1 MEFKKISYAHQVF
14 DKIPDL
20 DASPFNIIF
29 KGYIQNDMYRDVVVL
44 FRRMINEDVRPN
56 CFTFPMVLKSCGKLM
71 ALLEGE
77 QVHCVVIKFGFM
89 YNTFVG
95 STLIDMYSN
104 GARVKCA
111 YRVFNEMVIRNVFT
125 WTSMINGY
133 IANGDLVSAR
143 MLFDL
148 TPERDVVLWNRM
160 ITGYIECRD
169 MEEAQKLFNA
179 MPNKDLMSWNTLLNG
194 YANNGDVEGCEQIF
208 EEMKERNIFS
218 WNGLIGGYAHNGLF
232 SKVIDAF
239 KRMLNES
246 DVKPNDAT
254 LVNVLSA
261 CTRLGALDL
270 GKWVHVYAESN
281 GYKHNVYVSN
291 GLIDMYAKGGVV
303 GNAVDVFRSMDKRD
317 LISWNTII
325 NGLAVHGRGSD
336 ALSLFDDMKNFGVK
350 PDGIT
355 FIGVLC
361 ACSHMGLVEAGF
373 GYFNSMMNEYSIVP
387 QIEHYGCMVD
397 LLGRAGLLEQAVNFV
412 EKMPIQAD
420 AVIWTALLAACRV
433 YKNIDFARLA
443 LQKLIEL
450 DPKNPANYV
459 VLANICG
466 DARRWKDVAEM
477 KVAMRDTGSRKVPG
491 CSLIEVDDEVAEFYC
506 FDERHS
512 KSKEIYGALRSLMKA
527 LRSSGYVPDFM
538 EVGQE
543 SPLFLVD

>member
-1 MEFKKISYAHQVF
+1 MLQSCKTTNQLKEIQTQITIQCVGYTKYIIPPLLSKCMEFKKISYAHQVF
-14 DKIPDL
+14 DQIPDL
-20 DASPFNIIF
+20 QDASPWNIMF
-29 KGYIQNDMYRDVVVL
+29 KGYIQNDMYRDVVVS
-44 FRRMINEDVRPN
+44 FRRMMNEDVSLN
-56 CFTFPMVLKSCGKLM
+56 CFSFPMVLKSCGKLL
-71 ALLEGE
+71 ALVEGE
-77 QVHCVVIKFGFM
+77 EVHGVVVKVGFLT
-89 YNTFVG
+89 NTFVG
-95 STLIDMYSN
+95 STLIDMYSSV
-104 GARVKCA
+104 GRVKCA
-111 YRVFNEMVIRNVFT
+111 YRVFNEMVLRNVFT

-148 TPERDVVLWNRM
+148 APERDVVLWNRM

-169 MEEAQKLFNA
+169 MEEARKLFDV

-194 YANNGDVEGCEQIF
+194 YANNGDVEGCENLF

-218 WNGLIGGYAHNGLF
+218 WNGLIGGYAHNGRF
-232 SKVIDAF
+232 TEVISAF

-281 GYKHNVYVSN
+281 GYKHNVYVAN
-291 GLIDMYAKGGVV
+291 GLIDMYAKCGLV

-336 ALSLFDDMKNFGVK
+336 ALSLFAEMKNSGVE

-361 ACSHMGLVEAGF
+361 ACSHMGLVADGF
-373 GYFNSMMNEYSIVP
+373 AHFNTMANDYSITP
-387 QIEHYGCMVD
+387 KIEHYGCMVD
-397 LLGRAGLLEQAVNFV
+397 LLGRAGLLEQAVKFV
-412 EKMPIQAD
+412 EKMPVQAD
-420 AVIWTALLAACRV
+420 AVIWTALLGACRV
-433 YKNIDFARLA
+433 YKNIDFARLV

-450 DPKNPANYV
+450 DPKKPCKLRYV
-459 VLANICG
+459 
-466 DARRWKDVAEM
+466 
-477 KVAMRDTGSRKVPG
+477 
-491 CSLIEVDDEVAEFYC
+491 
-506 FDERHS
+506 S
-512 KSKEIYGALRSLMKA
+512 KYLW
-527 LRSSGYVPDFM
+527 
-538 EVGQE
+538 
-543 SPLFLVD
+543 

>member
-1 MEFKKISYAHQVF
+1 MEFKEICYAHKVF
-14 DKIPDL
+14 DKML
-20 DASPFNIIF
+20 ELEDASPFNIMF
-29 KGYIQNDMYRDVVVL
+29 KGYIQNDMYRDVAVS
-44 FRRMINEDVRPN
+44 FRRMMKENVRPN
-56 CFTFPMVLKSCGKLM
+56 CFTFPMVLKSCGKLL
-71 ALLEGE
+71 ALVEGQE
-77 QVHCVVIKFGFM
+77 VHCVVLKVGFLRNS
-89 YNTFVG
+89 YVG
-95 STLIDMYSN
+95 SALIDMYSSV
-104 GARVKCA
+104 GRVKCA
-111 YRVFNEMVIRNVFT
+111 YKVFNEMVMRNVFT

-133 IANGDLVSAR
+133 VANGDLVSAR
-143 MLFDL
+143 MLFEL
-148 TPERDVVLWNRM
+148 APERDVVLWNRM
-160 ITGYIECRD
+160 ITGYIQCRD
-169 MEEAQKLFNA
+169 MEEARKLFDV
-179 MPNKDLMSWNTLLNG
+179 MPNKDVMSWNTLLNG
-194 YANNGDVEGCEQIF
+194 YGNNGDVEGCESLF

-218 WNGLIGGYAHNGLF
+218 WNGLIGGYAHNGRF
-232 SKVIDAF
+232 AEVIDAF
-239 KRMLNES
+239 KRMLNKF

-270 GKWVHVYAESN
+270 GKWVHVYAENN
-281 GYKHNVYVSN
+281 GYKHNVYVAN
-291 GLIDMYAKGGVV
+291 GLIDMYAKCGVV
-303 GNAVDVFRSMDKRD
+303 GNAVEVFRSMDRRD
-317 LISWNTII
+317 LITWNTII

-336 ALSLFDDMKNFGVK
+336 ALSLFAEMKSSGVK

-361 ACSHMGLVEAGF
+361 ACSHMGLVEDGF
-373 GYFNSMMNEYSIVP
+373 AYFNTMKNEYSIVP

-397 LLGRAGLLEQAVNFV
+397 LLGRAGLLEQAMNFV

-420 AVIWTALLAACRV
+420 TVIWTALLGACRV
-433 YKNIDFARLA
+433 YKNIDFARLV

-459 VLANICG
+459 MLANICG

-527 LRSSGYVPDFM
+527 LRSSS
-538 EVGQE
+538 QE
-543 SPLFLVD
+543 NPLFLMD